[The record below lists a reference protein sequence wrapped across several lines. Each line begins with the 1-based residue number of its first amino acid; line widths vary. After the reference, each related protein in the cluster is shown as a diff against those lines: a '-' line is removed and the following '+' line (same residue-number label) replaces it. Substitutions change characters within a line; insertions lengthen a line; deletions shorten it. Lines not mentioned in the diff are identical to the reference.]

1 LANSATLEACDP
13 TGTLNLLNELGTIKD
28 AATRA
33 ISTGQQTSTNTSWS
47 IWTDFCHSLS
57 CDPFLDN
64 IQDPLPLLQIFA
76 ERYRVG
82 IIAPSQLKVRS
93 HTVEGALC
101 AMGQTFTALGR
112 PDPRLQPSGKLDFR
126 LSWQLP
132 GYSKADP
139 PPHRV
144 KPIPPAG
151 SPTCHSPWSAKWA
164 YITPDPIYNAIGHM
178 PTLGFFFLL

>member
-1 LANSATLEACDP
+1 
-13 TGTLNLLNELGTIKD
+13 
-28 AATRA
+28 
-33 ISTGQQTSTNTSWS
+33 
-47 IWTDFCHSLS
+47 
-57 CDPFLDN
+57 
-64 IQDPLPLLQIFA
+64 
-76 ERYRVG
+76 VG

-151 SPTCHSPWSAKWA
+151 SPTCHSTCLYHPRPHLQCHWA
-164 YITPDPIYNAIGHM
+164 HAHDGLFL
-178 PTLGFFFLL
+178 PTMTRRICINNQP